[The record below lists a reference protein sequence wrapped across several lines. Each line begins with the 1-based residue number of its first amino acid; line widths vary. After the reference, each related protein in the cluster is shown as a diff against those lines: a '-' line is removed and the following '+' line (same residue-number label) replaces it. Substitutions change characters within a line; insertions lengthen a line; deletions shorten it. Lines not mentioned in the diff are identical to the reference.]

1 MVGGAADKKVRA
13 PVSQFAECA
22 LASWAIL
29 WHRKDMSAAE
39 LKQLLHATPF
49 RPFTVYLASNKA
61 FAVMHTDFAALSP
74 AGRNLVVFRSDDD
87 AFDILDVPLIARVE
101 VHEAPVTHS

>member
-1 MVGGAADKKVRA
+1 
-13 PVSQFAECA
+13 
-22 LASWAIL
+22 
-29 WHRKDMSAAE
+29 MSAAE

-61 FAVMHTDFAALSP
+61 FAVKHTDFAALSP
-74 AGRNLVVFRSDDD
+74 TGRTLVVFRSDDD

-101 VHEAPVTHS
+101 AHEVPVTHS